1 MVLGGFQFLMSE
13 VLRLLGRLL
22 YHQRERIFIELMTSD
37 REGVQRG
44 LEMKDLRDLNDLTIH
59 GVKPISDE

>member
-1 MVLGGFQFLMSE
+1 MSE